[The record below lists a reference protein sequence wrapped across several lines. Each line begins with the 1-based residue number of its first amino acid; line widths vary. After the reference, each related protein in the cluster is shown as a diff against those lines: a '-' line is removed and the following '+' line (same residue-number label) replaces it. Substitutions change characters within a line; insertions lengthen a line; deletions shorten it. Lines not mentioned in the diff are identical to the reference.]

1 MINLNGSIVDQQQ
14 AQIPFNNRG
23 TYYGDG
29 VFETLR
35 CYEGKPLLFEAH
47 YFRLMASMR
56 ILRMEIPQSF
66 TPEFI
71 EEEITNLLAKNN
83 FTQGHARVR
92 FTVWRKPGG
101 FYTPQDRNVEFAIE
115 SSEIDGKYQNPS
127 SREVELFKDH
137 HVVSGM
143 LGNLKT
149 AQKMVNILAG
159 IYAQENDYQ
168 DMLLINEKKMVVESI
183 SGNLFLRSGDTI
195 KTPPLSDGCL
205 NGIMREQVLSQLKM
219 MLNYKVE
226 ETTITPFELQRA
238 DELFTTNMIRGVQS
252 IHKYRK
258 KAYETTCADELIELI
273 NGRYFG
279 A

>member
-1 MINLNGSIVDQQQ
+1 MINLNGCIVDQQQ

-35 CYEGKPLLFEAH
+35 CFEGKPLLFEAH

-71 EEEITNLLAKNN
+71 EEEISHLLAKNN
-83 FTQGHARVR
+83 LTEGHTRAR
-92 FTVWRKPGG
+92 FTVWRKHGG
-101 FYTPQDRNVEFAIE
+101 FYTPQDRHIEFAIE
-115 SSEIDGKYQNPS
+115 VSEIDGMYQNPAF
-127 SREVELFKDH
+127 REVELFKDH

-149 AQKMVNILAG
+149 TQKMVNILAG

-226 ETTITPFELQRA
+226 EATITPFELQRA
-238 DELFTTNMIRGVQS
+238 DELFTTNVIRGTQS

-258 KAYETTCADELIELI
+258 KTYATSCADELIELF